1 MEYYYFHNFLYESV
15 WRNNIRRHNERTPL
29 LDILHK
35 YSHDYKVIFVGDA
48 SMSPYEIAYPG
59 GANEHW
65 NPEAGS
71 TWLAR
76 ARDQWPNHL
85 WLNPVP
91 ENYWGYTHSIQMIQE
106 IFGKDRM
113 VPMTL
118 EGLSR
123 GMKELSR

>member
-1 MEYYYFHNFLYESV
+1 
-15 WRNNIRRHNERTPL
+15 
-29 LDILHK
+29 
-35 YSHDYKVIFVGDA
+35 
-48 SMSPYEIAYPG
+48 MSPYEIAYPG

-65 NPEAGS
+65 NAEAGA

-85 WLNPVP
+85 WINPVP
-91 ENYWGYTHSIQMIQE
+91 ERQWGYTQSIAMIQE
-106 IFGKDRM
+106 IFGPGAM

-123 GMKELSR
+123 GIKTMTRS